1 MSNFDHLPDDAT
13 RLNAADIRSHFS
25 NLGRDHT
32 VLGWLGRYALVVLLI
47 GVGVAVGGQL
57 GPLLYQL
64 MN

>member
-47 GVGVAVGGQL
+47 GVGVAVGCQL
-57 GPLLYQL
+57 GPFFYQL